1 MYPSKRFVIF
11 IGKIAML
18 PKTNL
23 EVTLE
28 KIRHKRIA
36 SAAIMAEI
44 DTIFKQN
51 EAERVSIANRLTTPT
66 SNTKQTFNFD
76 LLEAA
81 KVYHISDI
89 KKICVE
95 YRLRFLDSHFFKKEI
110 PEEAISKI
118 RQLEKQHNSTFSNF
132 KIVAPAKLLKLE
144 NADDPLLFLPL
155 GNDYFYLI
163 HKWGNDLHPLRK
175 WLMWPYKN
183 FENLVFTIFVISV
196 LLTAITP
203 LHLFT
208 HGEQVTNQEY
218 LLMFLFM
225 FKAVAGIVLYY
236 GFAKGKNFNNAIW
249 NSKYYNA

>member
-1 MYPSKRFVIF
+1 
-11 IGKIAML
+11 ML

-23 EVTLE
+23 EVTLQ
-28 KIRHKRIA
+28 KIRRKRITPEA
-36 SAAIMAEI
+36 LIAEVES
-44 DTIFKQN
+44 IFQQN
-51 EAERVSIANRLTTPT
+51 ETERATISKRLTTPSST
-66 SNTKQTFNFD
+66 PSLGDKNTFKIAA
-76 LLEAA
+76 LERE
-81 KVYHISDI
+81 KIYHISDI

-118 RQLEKQHNSTFSNF
+118 RHLEKVHESTFDSF

-175 WLMWPYKN
+175 WFMWPYKN
-183 FENLVFTIFVISV
+183 FENLVFTLFIISI
-196 LLTAITP
+196 LLTSITP
-203 LHLFT
+203 IQAFT
-208 HGEQVTNQEY
+208 IGEVSNQEY
-218 LLMFLFM
+218 LLLFLFM
-225 FKAVAGIVLYY
+225 FKAVGGIVLFY

>member
-1 MYPSKRFVIF
+1 
-11 IGKIAML
+11 ML

-23 EVTLE
+23 EVTL
-28 KIRHKRIA
+28 HKMKRSRIT
-36 SAAIMAEI
+36 SEELLAEVQ
-44 DTIFKQN
+44 TIFQQN
-51 EAERVSIANRLTTPT
+51 DMERTAIAERLTTP
-66 SNTKQTFNFD
+66 SPVSENTVNVSK
-76 LLEAA
+76 LEGDRI
-81 KVYHISDI
+81 YHISDI
-89 KKICVE
+89 KKLCVT

-118 RQLEKQHNSTFSNF
+118 RALENEHHTSFSSF

-155 GNDYFYLI
+155 GSEYFYLI

-175 WLMWPYKN
+175 WLMWPYKS
-183 FENLVFTIFVISV
+183 FENLVFAIFIISI

-208 HGEQVTNQEY
+208 KGEVTNPEY

-225 FKAVAGIVLYY
+225 FKAVGGIVLYY
-236 GFAKGKNFNNAIW
+236 GFAKGKNFNSAIW